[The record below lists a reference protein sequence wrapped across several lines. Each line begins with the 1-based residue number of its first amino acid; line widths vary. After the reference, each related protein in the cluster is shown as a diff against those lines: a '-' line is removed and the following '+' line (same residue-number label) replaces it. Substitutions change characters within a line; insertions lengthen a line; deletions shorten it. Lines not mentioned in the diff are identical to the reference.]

1 MNERSTEVLNNY
13 ASRVFNDGAMR
24 RYLPGDTY
32 KQLKKIIDKGRPM
45 EDPALADIV
54 ANGLKRW
61 ALDQGATH
69 YTHWFQPLTGSTAE
83 KHDSFINPQHDGSI
97 IMSFSGKE
105 LIRGEGD
112 ASSFPN
118 GGLRVTFEARGY
130 TAWDC
135 TSPAF
140 VKDDTLYIPT
150 CFYSFNGEVLDK
162 KTPLLRSMEAI
173 ERQALRVLRLLGD
186 NEAQRVLA
194 MTGAEQEYFIVDKAQ
209 LSQRLDLALCGRT
222 LFGAKPAKGQEM
234 DDHYYG
240 NIKDRIMNYMR
251 AVDDELW
258 RLGVPAKTEHNEA
271 APAQHELAPVYAS
284 VNIATDQNQL
294 TMETLKK
301 VALRQNLVCLLHEK
315 PFAKVN
321 GSGKH
326 NNWSLNV
333 DGMKSLLDQGK
344 TPESNLRFLLFLT
357 AVIWAVDEYADL
369 LRVSVASAGND
380 QRLGGYE
387 APPAVISVFLGDQL
401 TDLLTEIETG
411 GKSTIREG
419 GNLKLGVT
427 TLPNLPK
434 DTSDRNR
441 TSPFAFTGK
450 KFEFRMVG
458 SSMSIADCNVMINTI
473 VAETLSRM
481 AERLEK
487 AADINEE
494 CRQIIRDV
502 MREHKRII
510 FNGNNYSEEW
520 RKEAEA
526 RGLPNI
532 KDAVEAAN
540 ALISQKNIDL
550 FHRHAVFSRKELESR
565 YEIHLESYSKTV
577 NIEANTMIEMTRRQI
592 IPAVVKYAKFLSETL
607 VSLKDTG
614 LAVDITLEA
623 GLLKDVSAAS
633 AALRTALAKLEKV
646 QEKGAQLP
654 HGWEKAVYYRDKVLP
669 AMEALRTPADTLE
682 VLLGKDFWP
691 MPTYTDLMFG
701 IL

>member
-32 KQLKKIIDKGRPM
+32 KQLKKIIDQGRPM

-83 KHDSFINPQHDGSI
+83 KHDSFINPLGDGTI

-186 NEAQRVLA
+186 TDARRVLA
-194 MTGAEQEYFIVDKAQ
+194 MTGAEQEYFIVDKSQ
-209 LSQRLDLALCGRT
+209 LAQRLDLALCGRT
-222 LFGAKPAKGQEM
+222 LFGAKPPKGQEM

-301 VALRQNLVCLLHEK
+301 VALRQDLVCLLHEK

-333 DGMKSLLDQGK
+333 DGQKSLLDQGK

-380 QRLGGYE
+380 RRLGGYE
-387 APPAVISVFLGDQL
+387 APPAVISVFLGDEL
-401 TDLLTEIETG
+401 NDVLTEIETG
-411 GKSTIREG
+411 GKSVIRQG

-441 TSPFAFTGK
+441 TSPFAFTGN

-473 VAETLSRM
+473 VAEILSRM
-481 AERLEK
+481 AERLET
-487 AADINEE
+487 AEDIHEE
-494 CRQIIRDV
+494 CRMIIRDI
-502 MREHKRII
+502 MRDHKRII
-510 FNGNNYSEEW
+510 FNGNNYSQEW
-520 RKEAEA
+520 RREAEA

-532 KDAVEAAN
+532 DNAVDAAK
-540 ALISQKNIDL
+540 ALIAPKNIDL
-550 FHRHAVFSRKELESR
+550 FQRHGVFSRKELESR
-565 YEIHLESYSKTV
+565 YEIHLESYIKTV
-577 NIEANTMIEMTRRQI
+577 NIEANTMIEMTQRQI

-614 LAVDITLEA
+614 LAVDVTLEA

-633 AALRTALAKLEKV
+633 AALRTALNKLEKA
-646 QEKGAQLP
+646 QERGASMEN
-654 HGWEKAVYYRDKVLP
+654 GWDKAVWYRDKVLP
-669 AMEALRTPADTLE
+669 AMEALRAPADTLE

>member
-1 MNERSTEVLNNY
+1 MNERSTELLNNY
-13 ASRVFNDGAMR
+13 ASRVFNDNAMR
-24 RYLPGDTY
+24 RYLPNDTY
-32 KQLKKIIDKGRPM
+32 KQLKKIIDQGRPM

-83 KHDSFINPQHDGSI
+83 KHDSFIDPQSDGSI
-97 IMSFSGKE
+97 NMRFSGKE
-105 LIRGEGD
+105 LVRGEGD

-140 VKDDTLYIPT
+140 IKDDTLYIPT
-150 CFYSFNGEVLDK
+150 CFYSFTGEVLDK

-173 ERQALRVLRLLGD
+173 DRQALRVLRLLGD
-186 NEAQRVLA
+186 NDAKRVMA
-194 MTGAEQEYFIVDKAQ
+194 MAGAEQEYFIVDKNTLA
-209 LSQRLDLALCGRT
+209 QRLDLTLCGRT
-222 LFGAKPAKGQEM
+222 LFGAKPPKGQELE
-234 DDHYYG
+234 DHYYG

-258 RLGVPAKTEHNEA
+258 KLGVPAKTEHNEA

-301 VALRQNLVCLLHEK
+301 VALRQDLVCLLHEK

-333 DGMKSLLDQGK
+333 DGQKSLLDQGK
-344 TPESNLRFLLFLT
+344 TPQSNVRFLLFLT

-369 LRVSVASAGND
+369 LRASVASASND
-380 QRLGGYE
+380 HRLGGYE
-387 APPAVISVFLGDQL
+387 APPAVISIFLGDEL

-411 GKSTIREG
+411 GASTIRQG
-419 GNLKLGVT
+419 GNLKLGVA

-473 VAETLSRM
+473 VAETLSRI
-481 AERLEK
+481 ADRLEQ
-487 AADINEE
+487 AEDINEE
-494 CRQIIRDV
+494 CRMIVRDI
-502 MREHKRII
+502 MRDHKRII

-520 RKEAEA
+520 QREAEA

-532 KDAVEAAN
+532 TNAVDAAK
-540 ALISQKNIDL
+540 ALIAPRNIDL
-550 FHRHAVFSRKELESR
+550 FQRHGVFSRKELESR
-565 YEIHLESYSKTV
+565 YEIQLESYAKTV

-614 LAVDITLEA
+614 LAVDVSLEA
-623 GLLKDVSAAS
+623 GMLKDVSAAS
-633 AALRTALAKLEKV
+633 AALRTALAKLEKA
-646 QEKGAQLP
+646 QEKGVSLP
-654 HGWEKAVYYRDKVLP
+654 HGMEKAVYYRDKVLP
-669 AMEALRTPADTLE
+669 AMEALRAPADTLE